1 MKLLGLL
8 GYPLSHTFSPVMM
21 NQIAR
26 QNNWDC
32 SYFAYSI
39 TPENVEDFVKAVKL
53 LPIYG
58 FNITIPY
65 KQTILKFCDELSP
78 EVQEVG
84 AANTVINNAGKLT
97 SYNSDV
103 FGFKYG
109 IENLISNNFK
119 IDGTLI
125 IGAGGAARA
134 IVYVL
139 SKMGCKK
146 FYLSDVDLARANEW
160 QNDSDVLL
168 KDKAI
173 RFVFPDNETLSDI
186 LEEVNLIVQAT
197 PVGTFPNIDESI
209 SFPFEKL
216 NKYHYVYDLVYNPV
230 ETKFVKLA
238 KKAGATANNGLDM
251 LAAQAVK
258 SLDYW
263 GYSVETSVLYNVL
276 MEQIKFKN
284 K

>member
-8 GYPLSHTFSPVMM
+8 GYPLSHTFSPVMI
-21 NQIAR
+21 NRIAR
-26 QNNWDC
+26 QKNWDC

-39 TPENVEDFVKAVKL
+39 SPENVGDFVKAVKL

-84 AANTVINNAGKLT
+84 AANTVINNTGKLT
-97 SYNSDV
+97 AYNSDV

-109 IENLISNNFK
+109 IENLLPNNFI

-134 IVYVL
+134 VVYVL
-139 SKMGCKK
+139 SKVGWKN
-146 FYLSDVDLARANEW
+146 FYLADVDSTRANEW
-160 QNDSDVLL
+160 QNDSDILL
-168 KDKAI
+168 KDKNI
-173 RFVFPDNETLSDI
+173 NFIIPEKDI
-186 LEEVNLIVQAT
+186 LNDLLKKVNLIVQAT
-197 PVGTFPNIDESI
+197 PVGTYPNVDECI
-209 SFPFEKL
+209 SFPFENL
-216 NKYHYVYDLVYNPV
+216 NQNHYVYDLVYNPV

-238 KKAGATANNGLDM
+238 KKAGAAANNGLDM

-258 SLDYW
+258 SLDFW
-263 GYSVETSVLYNVL
+263 GYTVEVNVL
-276 MEQIKFKN
+276 FKALLEEIKQN
-284 K
+284 N